1 MGRTLE
7 RLIPRREQTA
17 PGYTAQKRSRR
28 TTPHLTSPYTFHE
41 DVIAV
46 YNIGAVQAADVLF
59 VYSRQESTVCV
70 LLCCKSCGVIKP
82 YVSARLHAHGGA
94 KPT

>member
-1 MGRTLE
+1 M
-7 RLIPRREQTA
+7 
-17 PGYTAQKRSRR
+17 
-28 TTPHLTSPYTFHE
+28 
-41 DVIAV
+41 
-46 YNIGAVQAADVLF
+46 DVLF

-70 LLCCKSCGVIKP
+70 LLCCKSCGVMKP